1 MPSTAQPIER
11 KLAAI
16 FAADVAGYSRLMGQ
30 DEVGTLRTLASH
42 REIMDRLI
50 AEHRGRIANTAGDSV
65 LAEFPSVVDAV
76 RCAVEVQ
83 ERLGEANSSLPQD
96 HRLRF
101 RIGIHLGDVVVVRQ
115 GDLLGEGVNVA
126 ARLESIA
133 CPGGITLSAAV
144 YDQVRKTLPLVYT
157 DLGPTSLKNLEEPV
171 RAYAV
176 RSPTLQVPSSPESG
190 SLPMQSK
197 KPALAVLPF
206 TNLSGDVEQQYF
218 ADGLRED
225 LIAALVRVSGLVVL
239 SPSSH
244 LVNQSQSFGSVA
256 SPKSAYL
263 LAGTVR
269 RSGIRVRVTAQLTHS
284 TGESLWAEK
293 YDFGIDDL
301 FATQDKLALSI
312 PAALKVKVE
321 EHERQYALT
330 KPPSNLAAY
339 DFYLRGRHF
348 ERSFDRRE
356 RARARSM
363 FLSAIEAD
371 PRYAR
376 GYLGLAWWEIR
387 TLKWGEPTDRDA
399 ALACALE
406 AALTATALDPSDADC
421 HWALGLI
428 YLWKRE
434 PGRAM
439 ASYERARSLSPSH
452 PDLLSDMADALTYFG
467 RLEEAIQLGQT
478 ALALNPNRPDWYMW
492 NVAAAFYLSGN
503 YEEALRYLEQMAQ
516 PGPAYRLLAATYA
529 QLGRQENARQA
540 AEELLKVNPD
550 FSISRFAAQ
559 APYTRKD
566 ELARYVSGLRLAGL
580 PE

>member
-1 MPSTAQPIER
+1 VPPEPAQPIER

-16 FAADVAGYSRLMGQ
+16 FAADVAGYSRLISQ
-30 DEVGTLRTLASH
+30 DETGTLRTLTAH
-42 REIMDRLI
+42 REVMDRLI
-50 AEHRGRIANTAGDSV
+50 AQHRGRIANTAGDSV

-83 ERLGEANSSLPQD
+83 ERLGQANSTLTED

-101 RIGIHLGDVVVVRQ
+101 RIGIHLGDVVVVRA

-144 YDQVRKTLPLVYT
+144 YDQVRKTLPLVCT

-176 RSPTLQVPSSPESG
+176 RSPTLQAPSPPDG
-190 SLPMQSK
+190 RSLPLQSK

-239 SPSSH
+239 SPNSH
-244 LVNQSQSFGSVA
+244 LAGQSQSVA
-256 SPKSAYL
+256 SPSGAYL

-269 RSGIRVRVTAQLTHS
+269 RSDTRVRVTAQLTHS

-321 EHERQYALT
+321 EYERQYALT

-363 FLSAIEAD
+363 FLSAIKAD
-371 PRYAR
+371 PGYAR

-399 ALACALE
+399 ALVCALD

-478 ALALNPNRPDWYMW
+478 ALALNPNKPDWYMW

-503 YEEALRYLEQMAQ
+503 YEEALRHLEQMAQ

-529 QLGRQENARQA
+529 QLGRQENAREA

-559 APYTRKD
+559 APYTRNE
-566 ELARYVSGLRLAGL
+566 ELARYVSGLRMAGL